1 MFSCPGV
8 ICIQMNKKWL
18 LLAIVILL
26 AAFFI
31 FGRGI
36 AASNSDEAIK
46 GEVKGPPVLL
56 SYPVSIGAPTDNTSG
71 NQTVALKNPTFQE
84 LKEFVL
90 ADTTHRHPFVPNE
103 YECRNFATDMV
114 NNAVHKG
121 LLAGFVLICYN
132 EGQHA
137 VVAFNTTDR
146 GMIYIEP
153 QTNASIDIKIGGTY
167 QGLEIK
173 QILIAW

>member
-1 MFSCPGV
+1 
-8 ICIQMNKKWL
+8 MNRKWL
-18 LLAIVILL
+18 LLFVVILL
-26 AAFFI
+26 ASFVI
-31 FGRGI
+31 SYPGTV
-36 AASNSDEAIK
+36 ASNSSEAIK
-46 GEVKGPPVLL
+46 GEIQGLAVLPPNMITAGTV
-56 SYPVSIGAPTDNTSG
+56 ADNISG
-71 NQTVALKNPTFQE
+71 NQSVALKNPTFQE

-90 ADTTHRHPFVPNE
+90 ADNTHRHPFVPNE

-132 EGQHA
+132 QGQHA

-146 GMIYIEP
+146 GLIYIEP
-153 QTNASIDIKIGGTY
+153 QTNASIDVKVGGTY